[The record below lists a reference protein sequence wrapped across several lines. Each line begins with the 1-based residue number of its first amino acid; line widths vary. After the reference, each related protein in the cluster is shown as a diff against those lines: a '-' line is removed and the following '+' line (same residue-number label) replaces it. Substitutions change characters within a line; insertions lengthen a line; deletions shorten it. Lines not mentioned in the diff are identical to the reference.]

1 MKKFAYSYFPICI
14 FLLICVK
21 SHVEIA
27 ILFASIL
34 LKLLQFRCWDAKH
47 LFHIAFKALE
57 VWVIFEFE
65 PVFME
70 ILLEFFDVL
79 GSVGLHS
86 RYKHLTLVLGPRY
99 ADFLTFV
106 SARHAPIHVHI
117 VILNDPQDDIRGR
130 DAFSALCWHKF
141 PSFLD
146 LCIDIFLP
154 DTPIWKVIVSDIVD
168 VIFVE
173 EIKADYPGAGAYD
186 FVDPFAMH
194 KNIAPFF
201 LSHDD
206 LPLLPDCLFIA
217 RNANDQVNVWE
228 KILGLL
234 ENACMPNV
242 VHVKHSICIDADRA
256 TWIGAIVLDRR

>member
-14 FLLICVK
+14 FLLICVR

-34 LKLLQFRCWDAKH
+34 LKLLQFRCGDAKH

-106 SARHAPIHVHI
+106 SARHAPIHVQI

-146 LCIDIFLP
+146 LCVDIFLT
-154 DTPIWKVIVSDIVD
+154 DTPVWKVVVCDIVD
-168 VIFVE
+168 VVFVE
-173 EIKADYPGAGAYD
+173 EIKADDPGARADD
-186 FVDPFAMH
+186 FIDPFAMLQ
-194 KNIAPFF
+194 NVAPLFLIHDNLTF
-201 LSHDD
+201 LSLRFLVTRDSYD
-206 LPLLPDCLFIA
+206 
-217 RNANDQVNVWE
+217 E
-228 KILGLL
+228 
-234 ENACMPNV
+234 
-242 VHVKHSICIDADRA
+242 VHV
-256 TWIGAIVLDRR
+256 GE